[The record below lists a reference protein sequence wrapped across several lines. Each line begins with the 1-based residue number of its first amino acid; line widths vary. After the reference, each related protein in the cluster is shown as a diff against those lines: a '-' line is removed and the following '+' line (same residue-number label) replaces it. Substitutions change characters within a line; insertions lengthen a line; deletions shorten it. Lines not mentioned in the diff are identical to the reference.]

1 MDKKQVV
8 TINTMHTCPMTTGN
22 TPHVGG
28 PIIGP
33 GCSTATLNGIPIAL
47 QGDKCICAAGGQ
59 DVILQGCPTATING
73 VPIALQGSP
82 TAHGGTIPAGVP
94 GAVIISKNTSV
105 LEAGAEGE
113 PAVYNLQWKKEDLI
127 VQETKVE
134 KVVTLVA
141 DTRNISDGEEV
152 VVKVHTKEPDGG
164 STVVAELKGIVENNQ
179 VKVDWKVEENDD
191 DENIKQGTNTPTDIT
206 NCVVY
211 FSECSDY
218 MHLEREERKGFT
230 VPDNSKIYGFDKM
243 KSEYKDIY
251 GYYWNGDFEQENTN
265 DGSKKKPINIKDPS
279 AKYENLEKEYK
290 PSIITWEKAKKDK
303 NKYYMPW
310 LSIANGQKVRLQI
323 TMKWDQKPKKLE
335 WSKEYAGL
343 FKLPDINKIQKGK
356 QEITIECIGD
366 ITKEIEL
373 YLLADG
379 KVAGR
384 LGIVPNKKRTIKIT
398 WCLVDITGKDK
409 KGRYTDIEALKNK
422 LTQQQINRFVK
433 YLGLSQALIEVDA
446 TETYKEI
453 HLSDLGYTWD
463 KYTKYPNYT
472 YKGNAII
479 NASDLQNDVIVEYE
493 RKYPK
498 DEHTIVMFLYNKRR
512 PTIKP
517 DSTKKTITELEG
529 QDVAG
534 NAFDFGSKYLMLYT
548 GFEDHFRIVIHE
560 ILHCLSLM
568 HSFDKEAIHKF
579 KAYETENFMDYV
591 FKEKS
596 DNRKHLWKWQWL
608 QIWKYLDK
616 MKSILFLLL
625 LSSFINCNAQK
636 VCTEQVNYQKYYELN
651 YIDYIYYT
659 YCFKK
664 GIDHDLYIPYFP
676 TEYDFFNHNL
686 KASIAYSD
694 EKPLTVENYLFK
706 QKYKKWKQK
715 KNMKIKSKRY
725 LDRHINY
732 LQYTPF
738 NISDTLMAGRLIES
752 YQKYDSVLIGVHNW
766 YKYDRKKAK
775 ASKANFCKEIT
786 LYEVP
791 IEIEKSVNYDTI
803 YPICWREAIHIAH
816 KKGLREKY
824 PTLVAPK
831 GYPEEKQPPKEAF
844 WIVSDKRRSIKINAY
859 TGEVIK

>member
-1 MDKKQVV
+1 
-8 TINTMHTCPMTTGN
+8 MTTGN

-33 GCSTATLNGIPIAL
+33 GSTGVTLDGIPIAL
-47 QGDKCICAAGGQ
+47 QGDKCVCAAGGQ
-59 DVILQGCPTATING
+59 DVILQGCSGVTIDG
-73 VPIALQGSP
+73 IPIAVQGSP
-82 TAHGGTIPAGVP
+82 TAHGGTIPTGVL
-94 GAVIISKNTSV
+94 GAVIITKNTSV

-113 PAVYNLQWKKEDLI
+113 PAVYNLQWVKEEQI
-127 VQETKVE
+127 IRNSKIE

-141 DTRNISDGEEV
+141 DARNIPNGEEV
-152 VVKVHTKEPDGG
+152 TVKVHTPEQDGG
-164 STVVAELKGIVENNQ
+164 SSMLTELKGIVQDNQ
-179 VKVDWKVEENDD
+179 VQVEWKVEQKEEN
-191 DENIKQGTNTPTDIT
+191 ENENKKQNTNTLSTDIT

-211 FSECSDY
+211 FSECNDY
-218 MHLEREERKGFT
+218 MHLERDERKGLA
-230 VPDNSKIYGFDKM
+230 VPDISKIYGFDKM
-243 KSEYKDIY
+243 RSDYKDLY
-251 GYYWNGDFEQENTN
+251 GYYWEGNYEKEENS
-265 DGSKKKPINIKDPS
+265 DGSFILKPINIEDKSDDY
-279 AKYENLEKEYK
+279 KNLEKEYK
-290 PSIITWEKAKKDK
+290 PSIIIWKKDQ

-310 LSIANGQKVRLQI
+310 LSIANGQKVHLQI
-323 TMKWDQKPKKLE
+323 TMEWNQKPEKLE
-335 WSKEYAGL
+335 WSKEYTGL
-343 FKLPDINKIQKGK
+343 FKLPEINKIQKGK
-356 QEITIECIGD
+356 QDIIIECIGD
-366 ITKEIEL
+366 FSEEIEL
-373 YLLADG
+373 HLLADG

-446 TETYKEI
+446 TETYKELR
-453 HLSDLGYTWD
+453 LSDLGYTWD

-472 YKGNAII
+472 YKGKDILNHI
-479 NASDLQNDVIVEYE
+479 DLQKDIIEEYE
-493 RKYPK
+493 KLYPNDK
-498 DEHTIVMFLYNKRR
+498 HTIVMFLYNKRR
-512 PTIKP
+512 PKTEFDFI
-517 DSTKKTITELEG
+517 KKTIKEIEN
-529 QDVAG
+529 QDIVG
-534 NAFDFGSKYLMLYT
+534 NAVDFGSKYLMLYK
-548 GFEDHFRIVIHE
+548 GFQDHFNTVVHE

-625 LSSFINCNAQK
+625 LSSFISCNAQK
-636 VCTEQVNYQKYYELN
+636 VSTEQVDYQKYYELN

-659 YCFKK
+659 HCFKK
-664 GIDHDLYIPYFP
+664 EIDHDLDIFYFP

-738 NISDTLMAGRLIES
+738 NISDTLIAGRLIES

-844 WIVSDKRRSIKINAY
+844 WIVSDKKQIVKVDAY
-859 TGEVIK
+859 TGEVLK